1 MTKYLFDS
9 DVCIDLISRRL
20 PAASERFVVG
30 SEPHISVISYGEVLE
45 GILHSRSREIEWR
58 TWGEFI
64 GPFEILNVDVEIAE
78 IWAELRGQL
87 RMRGERLP
95 DNDLIIA
102 ATALHYRLVLVT
114 RNERHFA
121 RIPGLDLQVG

>member
-1 MTKYLFDS
+1 LTRYLFDS
-9 DVCIDLISRRL
+9 DVCIDMIARRF
-20 PAASERFVVG
+20 PAASERRFAG
-30 SEPHISVISYGEVLE
+30 SELHMSVISYGEVLE
-45 GILHSRSREIEWR
+45 GILHSRARETEWR
-58 TWGEFI
+58 TWREFVE
-64 GPFEILNVDVEIAE
+64 PFAILNVDVEIAE

-102 ATALHYRLVLVT
+102 STALHHRLVLVT

-121 RIPGLDLQVG
+121 RIPGLHLQAG